1 MLSQDRFMGIIGY
14 LSAYYTN
21 FKFELKDDGE
31 PSYQFNVWY
40 DVFKDFDEERLVEA
54 VKSYCRSNVFAPNSP
69 TQILEY
75 IRKKLI
81 ESQPTAD
88 NAWEIAYGSSGVIK
102 TCNFNID
109 RAIKELKK
117 QGYHI
122 IALTVNEMRSQF
134 IGVLTENV
142 PYLKRDFAEL
152 YKDLLVRETSNCVAQ
167 NRLGFDEV
175 KKIGKEE

>member
-1 MLSQDRFMGIIGY
+1 MLSKDRFMGIIGY

-21 FKFELKDDGE
+21 FKFELKDDDE

-54 VKSYCRSNVFAPNSP
+54 VKSYCKHNVFAPNSP

-81 ESQPTAD
+81 ESRPTAD

-102 TCNFNID
+102 TCNFNTD
-109 RAIKELKK
+109 RAVKELKK
-117 QGYHI
+117 QGYPI
-122 IALTVNEMRSQF
+122 IAQTVSEMKSQF

-142 PYLKRDFAEL
+142 PYLKRDFAKL
-152 YKDLLVRETSNCVAQ
+152 YKDLLEREASDRVSQ
-167 NRLGFDEV
+167 NQLGFDEV
-175 KKIGKEE
+175 KKIGKEG

>member
-21 FKFELKDDGE
+21 FKFELKDEGE

-54 VKSYCRSNVFAPNSP
+54 VKSYCRNNVFAPNSP

-81 ESQPTAD
+81 ESRPTAD

-117 QGYHI
+117 QGYPI
-122 IALTVNEMRSQF
+122 IAQTVSEMRSQF

-142 PYLKRDFAEL
+142 PYLKRDFAKL